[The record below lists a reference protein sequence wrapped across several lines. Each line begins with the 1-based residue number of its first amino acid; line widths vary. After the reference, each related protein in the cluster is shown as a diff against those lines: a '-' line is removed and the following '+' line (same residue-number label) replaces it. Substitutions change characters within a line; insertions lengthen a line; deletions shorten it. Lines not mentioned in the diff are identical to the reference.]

1 MKTVPEITILKNLLF
16 NDTLSNY
23 GKHKLIDYYEEKIE
37 KLEKENKELQG
48 KTISKKELKEDI
60 LDNLLKDSSGKVV
73 YDHNNCPYIVKLIVE
88 KYFLNSKN
96 NSCLTSEEKLK
107 RENKIMEEYA
117 RLLYDILLD
126 YDGYYD
132 EELKTG
138 SIEGLVSL
146 IDTAMDFCK
155 LILTKDDKKKIYGNY
170 NIIWEDLD
178 NEKNEKSF

>member
-1 MKTVPEITILKNLLF
+1 METIKEIIFLKNLLF
-16 NDTLSNY
+16 SDILSDY

-37 KLEKENKELQG
+37 KLEKENKELQE

-60 LDNLLKDSSGKVV
+60 LDNLLKDSSGKVI
-73 YDHNNCPYIVKLIVE
+73 YDHNNCPYIVRLIVE
-88 KYFLNSKN
+88 KYFDNSKN
-96 NSCLTSEEKLK
+96 NSYLISEEKLK

-132 EELKTG
+132 PETKKG
-138 SIEGLVSL
+138 SLEGLVSL
-146 IDTAMDFCK
+146 VDEAIEFCK

-178 NEKNEKSF
+178 NEENEKSF